1 MRKLVLALSAV
12 LVLAS
17 FTNSTNKT
25 TILKD
30 IDGTLLQS
38 YPVIETI
45 DGNHKITF
53 AVNANTIVTSNVV
66 DNQTHI
72 NLVENGFSN
81 KIVTHTITFSTSSVD
96 FNNFFESNFDVASN
110 EDDAPARRIRKG
122 KPKKLME

>member
-17 FTNSTNKT
+17 FTNSTNNT
-25 TILKD
+25 IILKD

-45 DGNHKITF
+45 DGNYKITF
-53 AVNANTIVTSNVV
+53 TVNANTIVTSNI
-66 DNQTHI
+66 DKNETHI

-81 KIVTHTITFSTSSVD
+81 KVVSHTITFNTSSID
-96 FNNFFESNFDVASN
+96 FNSYFDSNFDVASAD
-110 EDDAPARRIRKG
+110 EATFSRRIRKG

>member
-17 FTNSTNKT
+17 FTDSTKKT

-30 IDGTLLQS
+30 IEGTLLES
-38 YPVIETI
+38 YPVIEEV
-45 DGNHKITF
+45 DGNYKITF
-53 AVNANTIVTSNVV
+53 AVNANTIVTSNIKE
-66 DNQTHI
+66 NQTHI

-81 KIVTHTITFSTSSVD
+81 KIVAHTINFSTSSVD
-96 FNNFFESNFDVASN
+96 FNTFFESNFDIASN
-110 EDDAPARRIRKG
+110 EDEAPARRIKKG